1 MIKHRSMNLIL
12 AVVATAF
19 VSTSAVAA
27 AAHPRHAATTSAA
40 NAKSVP
46 ANKTADAPKATEKV
60 VDYKDLE
67 SNIGADLSIET
78 TFNTV
83 RRGTLVKYT
92 NPGLI
97 IRLGPEAG
105 SIELDV
111 PAETIRRVS
120 IVTQAPQT
128 AKPPQENSSA
138 KKN

>member
-1 MIKHRSMNLIL
+1 MNLVL

-19 VSTSAVAA
+19 VSTSAVAT
-27 AAHPRHAATTSAA
+27 AAHPRHAATTSAT
-40 NAKSVP
+40 NAKSVA
-46 ANKTADAPKATEKV
+46 ANKPADAPKPTDKV
-60 VDYKDLE
+60 VEYKELE
-67 SNIGADLSIET
+67 TNIGAELSIET

-92 NPGLI
+92 NPGLM

-111 PAETIRRVS
+111 PADTIRRVS
-120 IVTQAPQT
+120 IVTPTPQNAT
-128 AKPPQENSSA
+128 PPQENSSA